1 MLKVVFI
8 CTGNTCRSPMAE
20 AIVKHKNRNIEVKSA
35 GVFAANGSPASQQVE
50 TLLKDKNISFSHSAR
65 LLDRE
70 LAEWGDLL
78 LTMTESHKALVLRD
92 FPELSHKVSTLKEYA
107 FGEEMYDPYQKKA
120 AELETKRATFVHE
133 LNGLSG
139 EEEEKKR
146 KEFEQELIKEI
157 KELEKL
163 ESSLPSI
170 DISDPFGG
178 SLEHYHETY
187 NEIEDAI
194 ERLIERL
201 KEEDNEEDE
210 R

>member
-1 MLKVVFI
+1 MKVLFI

-20 AIVKHKNRNIEVKSA
+20 AIVKNKKSKVEVKSA
-35 GVFAANGSPASQQVE
+35 GVFAANGSPASQQVV

-92 FPELSHKVSTLKEYA
+92 FPELSHKVSTLKEYV
-107 FGEEMYDPYQKKA
+107 FGEGMYEPYQRKA
-120 AELETKRATFVHE
+120 AELETKRATFIHE
-133 LNGLSG
+133 MNGLSG
-139 EEEEKKR
+139 EEEEEKR
-146 KEFEQELIKEI
+146 KAFEQELM
-157 KELEKL
+157 KELEQL
-163 ESSLPSI
+163 EMLEKNLPSI

-178 SLEHYHETY
+178 SLDQYHQTY
-187 NEIEDAI
+187 NEIEDAV
-194 ERLIERL
+194 ERLIEQL
-201 KEEDNEEDE
+201 TKDNNEEDE

>member
-1 MLKVVFI
+1 MLKVLFI

-20 AIVKHKNRNIEVKSA
+20 AIVKHKNSKIEVKSA

-65 LLDRE
+65 LLDRQ

-107 FGEEMYDPYQKKA
+107 FGEGMYEPYQKKA

-146 KEFEQELIKEI
+146 KTFEQELM
-157 KELEKL
+157 KELEEL
-163 ESSLPSI
+163 ERLEKKLPSF

-178 SLEHYHETY
+178 SLENYHETY
-187 NEIEDAI
+187 NEIEASID
-194 ERLIERL
+194 RLIERL
-201 KEEDNEEDE
+201 TAETNEEDE
-210 R
+210 Q